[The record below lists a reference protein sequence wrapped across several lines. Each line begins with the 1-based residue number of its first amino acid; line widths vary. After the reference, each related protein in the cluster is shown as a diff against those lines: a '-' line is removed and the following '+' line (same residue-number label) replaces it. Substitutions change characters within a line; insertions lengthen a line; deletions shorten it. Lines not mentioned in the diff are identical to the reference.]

1 MANKRG
7 IRSDCFDLVITESGA
22 QVRLNQY
29 TQNDDG
35 DIFLTPVCVV
45 YSELEYQI
53 GEMVTA
59 LLGILDELHR
69 QGHLKTLSGR

>member
-1 MANKRG
+1 MANERG
-7 IRSDCFDLVITESGA
+7 IRSGCFSLVITEGGA

-53 GEMVTA
+53 GEMVAA
-59 LLGILDELHR
+59 LSGILDELHR
-69 QGHLKTLSGR
+69 QGRTGMLSGR